1 MCAGAFS
8 VLIVPFQSSLLYSVP
23 SVLSMNIT
31 NKCIVFREKQNF
43 CCCCF
48 WGGAFF
54 LLNKIEK
61 IFIYFTDLL
70 THFLFSFQ
78 QNLENL
84 KAKSA
89 AGKVE
94 KKEVECG
101 HGNLE

>member
-1 MCAGAFS
+1 MC
-8 VLIVPFQSSLLYSVP
+8 VLLL
-23 SVLSMNIT
+23 LLL
-31 NKCIVFREKQNF
+31 FF
-43 CCCCF
+43 F
-48 WGGAFF
+48 GGGGGGALF

>member
-1 MCAGAFS
+1 M
-8 VLIVPFQSSLLYSVP
+8 
-23 SVLSMNIT
+23 
-31 NKCIVFREKQNF
+31 
-43 CCCCF
+43 
-48 WGGAFF
+48 
-54 LLNKIEK
+54 
-61 IFIYFTDLL
+61 YFKDWL

-101 HGNLE
+101 SGNLEYIVFSPSPGSSRFSVNSCLSFLCHAEVGCMVC

>member
-1 MCAGAFS
+1 M
-8 VLIVPFQSSLLYSVP
+8 
-23 SVLSMNIT
+23 
-31 NKCIVFREKQNF
+31 
-43 CCCCF
+43 
-48 WGGAFF
+48 F